1 MKNPLDLA
9 SVVLLPALWA
19 GSFVLQRQLSPFM
32 GSFNMAFWRLV
43 IASLTLILVVQ
54 LLRIRMDWRQ
64 HWRAYFIG
72 GLMTTA
78 IPWAMVAFGSRHL
91 PAAYLSIISSSIPL
105 WAALSGALLLGERI
119 TRPVVVGLCSGMAGI
134 WVITWHDGPSGQASG
149 YFLLALAGVL
159 GSAMITGM
167 NGVWIK
173 RISANTQNQA
183 LCCGTMITAALFLS
197 PSQLVPAP
205 QPVTTA
211 MLWQLL
217 MLGVVCSALAQ
228 LLFFRLL
235 VRVTTAQALATSYL
249 NPAFTALWAW
259 LFLGEPVTWRIVA
272 GSILVLGGTSLITF
286 GKAVS
291 AGKNKQAS

>member
-19 GSFVLQRQLSPFM
+19 GSFVLQRQLGPLM
-32 GSFNMAFWRLV
+32 GGFNMAFWRLLV
-43 IASLTLILVVQ
+43 ASLTLILVVRF
-54 LLRIRMDWRQ
+54 LRIRLDWRI
-64 HWRAYFIG
+64 HWRAYLLG
-72 GLMTTA
+72 GLLTTA
-78 IPWAMVAFGSRHL
+78 LPWAMVGFASGHL

-134 WVITWHDGPSGQASG
+134 WVITWQDGATASSSA

-159 GSAMITGM
+159 GSAMITGA

-173 RISANTQNQA
+173 RVSAKTQTQA
-183 LCCGTMITAALFLS
+183 LSCGTMISASLFLS
-197 PSQLVPAP
+197 PALLIPAP
-205 QPVTTA
+205 QPVTPA

-217 MLGVVCSALAQ
+217 LLGVVCSAFAQ

-235 VRVTTAQALATSYL
+235 SRVTTAQALATAYL

-259 LFLGEPVTWRIVA
+259 LFLSEPITWRIVA
-272 GSILVLGGTSLITF
+272 GSVLVLGGTSLITF
-286 GKAVS
+286 TKAAS
-291 AGKNKQAS
+291 PAQAR

>member
-43 IASLTLILVVQ
+43 IASLVLILVVQ
-54 LLRIRMDWRQ
+54 CLRMRMDWRL
-64 HWRAYFIG
+64 HWRAYFVG

-78 IPWAMVAFGSRHL
+78 IPWGMLAFGSRHL
-91 PAAYLSIISSSIPL
+91 PATYLSIISSSIPL

-119 TRPVVVGLCSGMAGI
+119 TRAVVIGLCSGMAGI
-134 WVITWHDGPSGQASG
+134 WVITWHDGPSGHESG
-149 YFLLALAGVL
+149 YFLLALVCVL
-159 GSAMITGM
+159 GAAMITGL
-167 NGVWIK
+167 NSVWIK
-173 RISANTQNQA
+173 RISAHTQTLA
-183 LCCGTMITAALFLS
+183 LSCGTMITAALFLS
-197 PSQLVPAP
+197 PSQLMPAP
-205 QPVTTA
+205 HPMTST

-217 MLGVVCSALAQ
+217 LLGVVCSALAQ
-228 LLFFRLL
+228 LLFFRLIT
-235 VRVTTAQALATSYL
+235 RVTTAQALATSYL

-272 GSILVLGGTSLITF
+272 GCVLVLSGTSLITF
-286 GKAVS
+286 GKAAS
-291 AGKNKQAS
+291 PAQAR